1 MSHLKTDVNLGLRSI
16 LWLLGF
22 GGHSGC
28 KSLGY
33 GAWMVLCTGLSILGT
48 GVCRCF
54 GDLI

>member
-33 GAWMVLCTGLSILGT
+33 GAWMVLCTGLSILGR